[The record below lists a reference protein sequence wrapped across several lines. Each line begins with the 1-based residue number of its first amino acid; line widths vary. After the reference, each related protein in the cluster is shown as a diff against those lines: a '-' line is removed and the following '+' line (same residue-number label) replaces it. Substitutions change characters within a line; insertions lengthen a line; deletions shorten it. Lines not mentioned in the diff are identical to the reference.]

1 MKKRYTAMIAAMTLM
16 YVLAGC
22 GGKSD
27 SAKET
32 TAEVKSTEAVQSE
45 ADEATEELGELI
57 KEDEKEAKLLH
68 AKIISDGKYGSVDN
82 GESSV
87 NFNTT
92 TAGVILND
100 EEAEEYPLLA
110 KALNDEF
117 EENKR
122 MSEKDFEDLRDSAA
136 SILEYGGSGD
146 YMQLIAENSASV
158 VRADETVLS
167 YLIDYTDF
175 YGGAHGNYASLGRS
189 FDTETGKK
197 LSIYDVISDKETFS
211 KALEAEL
218 TKRYA
223 DDGGLIENN
232 TPAQAVETFFEYI
245 SSEDSSDS
253 VSWTIGNDRLNI
265 YFNPYSIAS
274 YAFGEADIS
283 LMFSEYPGVVK
294 DIYTDN
300 ASDSYAVK
308 IKGYDGYL
316 ADINNTGEYVN
327 VAANYGTYDEFCY
340 ESLDIVVTDDNG
352 QSTTKSCDAHYFD
365 FYTYYVKIGYRHYL
379 HIFASSEN
387 DFTGNYIYEI
397 TGGDIKDCGY
407 YGVCPARISYEYTED
422 GDIWMNSETTA
433 AYSDPA
439 KLQLSVRLDALSTYN
454 AWRYYSINAL
464 GIPESD
470 ELYRITADYISPKLK
485 KGITAAIA
493 DANGKKTGEKV
504 DIPAGT
510 ALHFYMTDG
519 ESFVIFSLDDGRY
532 IAVDFDSSDWPYT
545 VEGEPMDEVLEDYVF
560 AG

>member
-283 LMFSEYPGVVK
+283 LMFSEYPGVV
-294 DIYTDN
+294 TM
-300 ASDSYAVK
+300 
-308 IKGYDGYL
+308 L
-316 ADINNTGEYVN
+316 
-327 VAANYGTYDEFCY
+327 
-340 ESLDIVVTDDNG
+340 
-352 QSTTKSCDAHYFD
+352 
-365 FYTYYVKIGYRHYL
+365 
-379 HIFASSEN
+379 
-387 DFTGNYIYEI
+387 
-397 TGGDIKDCGY
+397 
-407 YGVCPARISYEYTED
+407 P
-422 GDIWMNSETTA
+422 TA
-433 AYSDPA
+433 M
-439 KLQLSVRLDALSTYN
+439 L
-454 AWRYYSINAL
+454 
-464 GIPESD
+464 
-470 ELYRITADYISPKLK
+470 LK
-485 KGITAAIA
+485 
-493 DANGKKTGEKV
+493 
-504 DIPAGT
+504 
-510 ALHFYMTDG
+510 
-519 ESFVIFSLDDGRY
+519 
-532 IAVDFDSSDWPYT
+532 
-545 VEGEPMDEVLEDYVF
+545 
-560 AG
+560 